1 MISQIY
7 VIPYLLLMTM
17 LSCLHTQGVHAMF
30 QFTIVNVT
38 AGDLPFSVTAETILN
53 LGQADITL
61 SESLDF
67 ETQTEYRFV
76 VSS

>member
-1 MISQIY
+1 
-7 VIPYLLLMTM
+7 
-17 LSCLHTQGVHAMF
+17 MF